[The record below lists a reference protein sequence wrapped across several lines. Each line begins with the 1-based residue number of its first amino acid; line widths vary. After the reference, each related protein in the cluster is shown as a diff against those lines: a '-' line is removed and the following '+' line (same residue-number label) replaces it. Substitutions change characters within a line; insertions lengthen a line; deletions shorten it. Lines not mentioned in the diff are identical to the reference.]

1 MEFSFKKAENCFSD
15 AENYE
20 YRIEATGA
28 EFIELLKPRVAEL
41 RINDKLR
48 RPTFI
53 ATLPDG
59 VQLKG
64 LLDKNVIKVGYVIG
78 QAAQQKTALEQ
89 WLTRGPGVSG

>member
-1 MEFSFKKAENCFSD
+1 MDFESKKAENCFSD

-28 EFIELLKPRVAEL
+28 RFIGVLEPMTEQL

-53 ATLPDG
+53 ARLTNG
-59 VQLKG
+59 AQLKG
-64 LLDKNVIKVGYVIG
+64 LLDKNVIKVGFV
-78 QAAQQKTALEQ
+78 QAQAVAQKDDFERWLGSLPKTL
-89 WLTRGPGVSG
+89 